1 MKSAIHIKPLLA
13 AIAVISWIGVAQ
25 AQARPPS
32 PEIPSG
38 NPTTTTGPLK
48 LEVVVSQPKGKPIG
62 GLSQQHFHVSV
73 NGKPEPIVGFQ
84 AVEGA
89 AAHVEV
95 ILMIDT
101 VNTGFS
107 TVAYE
112 LSEIERFLKQNQGR
126 LAQPIS
132 IAVLT
137 DTGIKISPRPS
148 TDGNELAAFL
158 QKINIPI
165 ADYPPF
171 HGLLGLG
178 RKISDFRIGPP
189 HPVYRAAE
197 PSRPQ
202 TLNLGVARL
211 ASPVWGGGR
220 TDRKREKT
228 PSSIISLRFPPPCGR
243 RALRSTVSIHWELK
257 MRVAIRTMFYKEFT
271 KGVRSPRNMQVGN
284 LALQVLAL
292 DTGGK
297 FFIPV
302 TATAAKSRRQ
312 LGMRRLLY
320 HRCRST
326 SGISLQPVSCYFCRT
341 VDQGNVTARTLTGY
355 YAQP

>member
-13 AIAVISWIGVAQ
+13 AIAIISWIGVAQ

-84 AVEGA
+84 AVDGA

-137 DTGIKISPRPS
+137 DTGIKISPQPS
-148 TDGNELAAFL
+148 TDGNELAAYL

-165 ADYPPF
+165 RTIPRSTGFWGWVEKFQISAS
-171 HGLLGLG
+171 GLLTLSTAQQSRPG
-178 RKISDFRIGPP
+178 RKLLIWVSPGWPLLSGAEVELTTKEEDAFFNNLVALSAAMRQARI
-189 HPVYRAAE
+189 
-197 PSRPQ
+197 
-202 TLNLGVARL
+202 TLYSVDPLGTQDA
-211 ASPVWGGGR
+211 GGY
-220 TDRKREKT
+220 
-228 PSSIISLRFPPPCGR
+228 
-243 RALRSTVSIHWELK
+243 
-257 MRVAIRTMFYKEFT
+257 RTMFYKEFT

-292 DTGGK
+292 DTGGRI
-297 FFIPV
+297 FN
-302 TATAAKSRRQ
+302 S
-312 LGMRRLLY
+312 
-320 HRCRST
+320 SN
-326 SGISLQPVSCYFCRT
+326 GISSEIAQAVQDADAFYTITVDPPPASHSNEYRAISVT